1 MNLIF
6 CKIDIFHYM
15 EDLIKSIL
23 PKINGQYFH
32 VESISF
38 NPEFKFE
45 KSNNYIF
52 IQNIPEHLI
61 SKVSDK
67 NVYIFNTEQ
76 LSYEKN
82 IEKLS
87 LSMLNNNELINFIDY
102 SYSNLKKYSSIK
114 HNKKFFL
121 PYQINYKEIYDIKKN
136 NDICIIGFDLLP
148 YRQHIINLLKDK
160 NINVDLVSG
169 FGTERDKIL
178 FQYKIIL
185 NISAF
190 NYFNTFESLR
200 CDRCVY
206 NKMIVISDFK
216 EDIEKYYLKDH
227 IIFEKYQDIPD
238 KVVDVINNY
247 EYYYNKLFKDFNFE
261 KIEKIINENSKE
273 VLEILNN

>member
-1 MNLIF
+1 M
-6 CKIDIFHYM
+6 K
-15 EDLIKSIL
+15 DLILSIM

-32 VESISF
+32 VESITF
-38 NPEFKFE
+38 NPLFEFE
-45 KSNNYIF
+45 NLNNYIF

-61 SKVSDK
+61 TKVSFT
-67 NVYIFNTEQ
+67 NVYVLNTEQ

-87 LSMLNNNELINFIDY
+87 LSMINNNKLINFIDY
-102 SYSNLKKYSSIK
+102 SYSNLKKYNTIN

-121 PYQINYKEIYDIKKN
+121 PYQINYNEIYDIKKN

-160 NINVDLVSG
+160 SINVDLVSG
-169 FGTERDKIL
+169 FGKERDDIL

-190 NYFNTFESLR
+190 NYFKTFESLR

-206 NKMIVISDFK
+206 NRMIVISDCK
-216 EDIEKYYLKDH
+216 
-227 IIFEKYQDIPD
+227 
-238 KVVDVINNY
+238 
-247 EYYYNKLFKDFNFE
+247 
-261 KIEKIINENSKE
+261 
-273 VLEILNN
+273 